1 MTDDQK
7 IVIYSPVFGNRT
19 SNFSTIVIILENGRI
34 IWVKRKII
42 KVLRSTVFA
51 NRPWGR
57 KQMLYLKNK
66 GRKRMNLPQKNQW
79 WKWCFLR
86 LIFSRTLWAYRN
98 SLNINLIAGK
108 DLCINWYKNA
118 SPNMCGVFGYWIL
131 FLETI

>member
-34 IWVKRKII
+34 IWVKRKLSRYLE
-42 KVLRSTVFA
+42 V
-51 NRPWGR
+51 
-57 KQMLYLKNK
+57 QYLKTDPEEENTCFIWK
-66 GRKRMNLPQKNQW
+66 IKEEREWTSHQKNQS